1 MYLHGTRTDNYFIES
16 IYFSGNDSQ
25 MVWNSNGQMY
35 RVRSGTKS
43 ILRFR
48 GLGNTSTL
56 QKLFF
61 KTLSF
66 VSWRCFH
73 VFESSH
79 PSFFHNVFFGAPLPF
94 PSGIAMDLHVVESFL
109 CLRVLRSSIHRLR
122 YILGQVLDVWGHI
135 LYRLYLHKLGNR
147 VTE

>member
-1 MYLHGTRTDNYFIES
+1 
-16 IYFSGNDSQ
+16 
-25 MVWNSNGQMY
+25 MY

-48 GLGNTSTL
+48 GFGNTSTL

-61 KTLSF
+61 KTLSV

-79 PSFFHNVFFGAPLPF
+79 PSFFRNVFFGAPLAF

-122 YILGQVLDVWGHI
+122 YILEQVLDVWGHI